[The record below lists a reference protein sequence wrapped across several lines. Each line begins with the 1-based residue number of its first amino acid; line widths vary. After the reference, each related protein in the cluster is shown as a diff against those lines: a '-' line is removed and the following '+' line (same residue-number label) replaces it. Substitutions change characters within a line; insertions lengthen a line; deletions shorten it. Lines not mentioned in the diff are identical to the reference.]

1 MKNRPPGAPS
11 KQRRGATFNPANR
24 YNETE
29 AVPVDDGW
37 GSLAEPSEPLLTSLG
52 VDASRSILS
61 RNDSPDIAFDRSI
74 NPYRG
79 CEHGCIYCYARPS
92 HAWLGLSPGLDFE
105 SRLFYKPDA
114 AKLLRR
120 ELGRRGYTPSP
131 LALGANTD
139 AYQPVER
146 RLGLTRAILGVL
158 AETRHP
164 ATIIT
169 KSALVERDQ
178 DLLTDMAEE
187 RLATVHI
194 SLTTLDAGLARSL
207 EPRAAAPARRLR
219 TIAALANSGIPVGV
233 MLAPVIPGLAD
244 SDMERILAAARD
256 AGATFAGYTLLRL
269 PGEVSVLFRDWL
281 SHHHPEKAARV
292 MGILRDIRNGED
304 NDARF
309 GRRMVGRGPFA
320 EMLGHRFAL
329 ACKRHG
335 YGPPPELACDR
346 FRPPTAP
353 RAQMDLF

>member
-1 MKNRPPGAPS
+1 MQNGPPGAPP

-24 YNETE
+24 YHETE
-29 AVPVDDGW
+29 TVALDDGW
-37 GSLAEPSEPLLTSLG
+37 DNLAEEPETLLTSLS

-61 RNDSPDIAFDRSI
+61 RNDSPDIPFDRSI

-131 LALGANTD
+131 VALGANTD
-139 AYQPVER
+139 AYQPAER
-146 RLGLTRAILGVL
+146 RLAITRTILEVL

-164 ATIIT
+164 VTIIT

-178 DLLTDMAEE
+178 DLLTDMAGD
-187 RLATVHI
+187 RLATVHV
-194 SLTTLDAGLARSL
+194 SLTTLDAGLARTL
-207 EPRAAAPARRLR
+207 EPRAASPLRRLR
-219 TIAALANSGIPVGV
+219 AITALAEAGIPVGV
-233 MLAPVIPGLAD
+233 MLAPVIPGLTDAH
-244 SDMERILAAARD
+244 MERILSAARD

-269 PGEVSVLFRDWL
+269 PGEVSSLFRDWL

-292 MGILRDIRNGED
+292 MGILRDTRNGED

-320 EMLGHRFAL
+320 EMLGRRFTL
-329 ACKRHG
+329 ACKRLG
-335 YGPPPELACDR
+335 YGSPPELVCDR
-346 FRPPTAP
+346 FHPPTAT
-353 RAQMDLF
+353 RAQMELF